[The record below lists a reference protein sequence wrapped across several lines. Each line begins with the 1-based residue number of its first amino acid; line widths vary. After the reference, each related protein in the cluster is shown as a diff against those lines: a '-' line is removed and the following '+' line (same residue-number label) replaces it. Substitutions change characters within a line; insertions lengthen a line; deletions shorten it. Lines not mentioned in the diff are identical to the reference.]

1 MADTV
6 PRGVGWRIG
15 WTLAGFVPYVAVTA
29 VHLAA
34 KFGRDLRVDRVSK
47 AFEMPTLAFGA
58 GVAILLAHRRPRPLV
73 TALLFT
79 GLALS
84 WLGDIYIE
92 RLALG
97 MGLFFAAHVAYIWM
111 FETAF
116 HERAPS
122 RWGLLAIPWFVAQFV
137 VLSPRAGG
145 MMPLIFLYGL
155 ILAAMAISS
164 SRGNRWT
171 AAGGVLFLVSD
182 TVLSLRLFTGVFHT
196 NMSRFV
202 IMLSY
207 TAAQGLIASGVVGGV
222 SAIYAE
228 SGIPA
233 RLSTA
238 T

>member
-1 MADTV
+1 MGETV
-6 PRGVGWRIG
+6 PRSVGWRIG
-15 WTLAGFVPYVAVTA
+15 WTLAGFAPYVAVTA
-29 VHLAA
+29 VHLAS
-34 KFGRDLRVDRVSK
+34 KFGRDIRVDRVSK
-47 AFEMPTLAFGA
+47 ALEMPTLAFGA
-58 GVAILLAHRRPRPLV
+58 GVAILLAHRRPPRLV

-116 HERAPS
+116 PDRAPS
-122 RWGLLAIPWFVAQFV
+122 RWGLLAIPWFLAQFV
-137 VLSPRAGG
+137 VLAPRAGA
-145 MMPLIFLYGL
+145 MMPLVVLYGL
-155 ILAAMAISS
+155 ILAAMAVSS
-164 SRGNRWT
+164 SRGNAST
-171 AAGGVLFLVSD
+171 TAGGVLFLVSD
-182 TVLSLRLFTGVFHT
+182 TVLSLRLFTGLFQT
-196 NMSRFV
+196 NLSRFV

-207 TAAQGLIASGVVGGV
+207 TAAQWLIASGMVRAE
-222 SAIYAE
+222 SATYAG

-233 RLSTA
+233 RLSGA